1 MDKKPFTKLEEILND
16 VLKPAA
22 ATLSRNPAPS
32 IDGPMTLKTV
42 ELISRNIEEAVDA
55 ARNRRKKFVWH
66 EFCLTPELFLAFDL
80 YPFLG
85 EIHTS
90 IYARSRQDAIAEF
103 IDAAENAGVPPEVC
117 SMDKALIGAIM
128 VDEIPQPDL
137 IVTTSA
143 PCDSSRIGYQVIEK
157 LLDAPMHRLD
167 APFTNDADAF
177 KYYAKQMR
185 DFIPVLE
192 ELSGRK
198 FDIDRLREIVE
209 ESNRALEYLLE
220 WDLLRRL
227 KPSPAPPSTLLNVY
241 AAVNN
246 SFGKPR
252 CTEYCKALYEF
263 TRERA
268 ESGATTG
275 EKIRVVWQHVPPQ
288 FGDNIYGWMAD
299 EFGAVVVDDTR
310 CGYLRQWPIDTSS
323 LDTML
328 QGLARHGLN
337 MTMGKNR
344 LAAKLYMTDFLKAR
358 QDYSADCLIVSA
370 HAGCKHCWPLIGIG
384 RDFARSQNIP
394 LLVFDDDFLDSRTV
408 SLGTVKNKIEQFF
421 RTMEL

>member
-1 MDKKPFTKLEEILND
+1 MDKKPFTKLEEILTG

-22 ATLSRNPAPS
+22 ATLTENPPS
-32 IDGPMTLKTV
+32 NGGPLMLETV
-42 ELISRNIEEAVDA
+42 EIMSRNIEEAVDV
-55 ARNRRKKFVWH
+55 ARNRKKKFVWH
-66 EFCLTPELFLAFDL
+66 EFCFTPELFLAFDL

-90 IYARSRQDAIAEF
+90 IYARYLQDVIGEF

-117 SMDKALIGAIM
+117 SMDKVLIGAILS
-128 VDEIPQPDL
+128 DEIPQPDL

-143 PCDSSRIGYQVIEK
+143 PCDSSRIGYQVMEK
-157 LLDAPMHRLD
+157 LLDAPMYRLD

-177 KYYAKQMR
+177 KYYAGQMR

-192 ELSGRK
+192 ELSGKK

-227 KPSPAPPSTLLNVY
+227 RPSPAPPSVLLSVY

-246 SFGKPR
+246 SFGKPH
-252 CTEYCKALYEF
+252 CTEYCKAVYEF

-268 ESGATTG
+268 ASGAATG

-310 CGYLRQWPIDTSS
+310 CGYLRQLPIDTSS
-323 LDTML
+323 LDSML

-344 LAAKLYMTDFLKAR
+344 LPARSYMADFSRAR
-358 QDYSADCLIVSA
+358 QDYSLDCVIVSA
-370 HAGCKHCWPLIGIG
+370 HAGCKHCWPLIGIY
-384 RDFARSQNIP
+384 RDFARVENIP
-394 LLVFDDDFLDSRTV
+394 FLVFDDDFLDSRVV

-421 RTMEL
+421 RTMKL